1 VKEHVRVHVRHVHV
15 HAHVMFTSHV
25 GREGATCWT
34 VDVLKEQHVGRVNML
49 HSFGPPSAFGRVLL
63 SRIVSPVLTAEPSGT
78 ICAVRPTLFLRFLD
92 R

>member
-1 VKEHVRVHVRHVHV
+1 MINSLLGHVHTWPKEQHVHVKEHVRVHVRHVHV

-49 HSFGPPSAFGRVLL
+49 HSFGPPSAFGRVAL
-63 SRIVSPVLTAEPSGT
+63 SYSLA
-78 ICAVRPTLFLRFLD
+78 CAD
-92 R
+92 C

>member
-34 VDVLKEQHVGRVNML
+34 VDVLNLKEQHVGREHVAL
-49 HSFGPPSAFGRVLL
+49 LRPTFGRVAL
-63 SRIVSPVLTAEPSGT
+63 S
-78 ICAVRPTLFLRFLD
+78 
-92 R
+92 